1 MVRNRDSLMG
11 RNLGLEDQVT
21 TFLMDYA
28 VTPIAAQCFCEITD
42 FKIPRQLHAYAR
54 TSSRT
59 MCSRRVVGSLS
70 GCSKQKALTTSL
82 TFCQRSSHVSPSVT
96 MVSVRHSAQ

>member
-28 VTPIAAQCFCEITD
+28 VTPIAAQGFGEITA
-42 FKIPRQLHAYAR
+42 FKIPRQLHA
-54 TSSRT
+54 
-59 MCSRRVVGSLS
+59 
-70 GCSKQKALTTSL
+70 
-82 TFCQRSSHVSPSVT
+82 
-96 MVSVRHSAQ
+96 

>member
-28 VTPIAAQCFCEITD
+28 VTPIAAQCFCEITA
-42 FKIPRQLHAYAR
+42 FKIPRQLHA
-54 TSSRT
+54 
-59 MCSRRVVGSLS
+59 
-70 GCSKQKALTTSL
+70 
-82 TFCQRSSHVSPSVT
+82 
-96 MVSVRHSAQ
+96 